1 MNDPKEISTIA
12 AILLVVGL
20 INWVA
25 GARSVRGR
33 ALTIR
38 KGASWIAMRWL
49 GLGLW
54 TTSAVAT
61 AQDDLNL
68 KWIGLAGAII
78 LLIGT
83 ARRSQESPSQ
93 GSSLA
98 NSEIRSGR

>member
-1 MNDPKEISTIA
+1 MNDPKEISMIA

-25 GARSVRGR
+25 GARSFRGR
-33 ALTIR
+33 DLAIR

-54 TTSAVAT
+54 TASAVAT

-68 KWIGLAGAII
+68 KWIGLTGAII

-83 ARRSQESPSQ
+83 ARRSQESSSQ
-93 GSSLA
+93 GSSMA